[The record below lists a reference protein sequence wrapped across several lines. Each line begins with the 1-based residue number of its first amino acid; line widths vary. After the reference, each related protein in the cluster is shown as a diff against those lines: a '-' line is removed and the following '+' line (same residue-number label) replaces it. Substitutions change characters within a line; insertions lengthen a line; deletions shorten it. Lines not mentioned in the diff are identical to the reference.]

1 MRPIKEPDLHHHIEA
16 RMLQR
21 GISMYEIQ
29 KTLEEGWNADDAKEG
44 TLGKTLVFQYN
55 AAWEGKSF
63 EEKEITVYYKL
74 RDEKFVLLTA
84 KARYGSQF
92 QWKGKV

>member
-1 MRPIKEPDLHHHIEA
+1 M
-16 RMLQR
+16 
-21 GISMYEIQ
+21 SEIQ

-44 TLGKTLVFQYN
+44 TLGKTLIFKYN
-55 AAWEGKSF
+55 GDWQGKSF
-63 EEKEITVYYKL
+63 EEKEVTVYYKFK
-74 RDEKFVLLTA
+74 DEMFVLLTA